1 MTSSAKRESNARKDL
16 DCCSPSVNHPN
27 IEREMIHYNYGFGI
41 IVSADIS
48 NFILVFYR
56 LDYLFIVLTEYF
68 DEIGEFLL
76 GHITYFPY
84 LL

>member
-1 MTSSAKRESNARKDL
+1 MA
-16 DCCSPSVNHPN
+16 
-27 IEREMIHYNYGFGI
+27 FGI